1 MKRMNNGEQ
10 PRSSGQ
16 TPAELVEKSPSAK
29 GNPIQTTVTS
39 TQGLESASSGLDRV
53 REKARRDKELK
64 FTNLLHLV
72 DNERLL
78 GAYRALNHKAALS
91 ELMM

>member
-1 MKRMNNGEQ
+1 MKRMNNGEE
-10 PRSSGQ
+10 PRGSGQ
-16 TPAELVEKSPSAK
+16 TPAEIVEKSPSAK

-53 REKARRDKELK
+53 REKARRDKE
-64 FTNLLHLV
+64 
-72 DNERLL
+72 RLL
-78 GAYRALNHKAALS
+78 GAYRALNTIRQLS